1 MNHGKELFD
10 QVIST
15 IHIEPIS
22 MDFKYPNKAMKNFL
36 EKNYGIMISITHV
49 DNFNKIDYYDLIN
62 KQFNE
67 FVDKYYAF
75 NNYYNYNNFN
85 PFNNC
90 YNRLYESNS
99 KPKNRFYL
107 NNNNKNNINDSG
119 EMNNKKYDNI
129 ENNYIKG
136 FNTDKNNYFINNIN
150 KNNEKPKLLRNN
162 SCFDSNRNKDNNNHY
177 LNDENRHMANIL
189 NPNINNP
196 NNNMVS
202 RNKYEENNF
211 KYWPTS
217 NISQNNIILN
227 YDKEEQQ
234 KNYEINKVLEDTFIQ
249 GEKTKYELR
258 KEKIR
263 HPEKFIDTSQAL
275 KMEEKDQGIFAL
287 GLISKNLENLGI
299 ENAIMKDSNPNEEN
313 KNFNSIQL
321 LINGMT
327 HKKKYDLHFDFGKE
341 RNKEL
346 LKNKNEYKKFEEK
359 LKSKI
364 CNDFKIPSDKIVI
377 ALSKKNG
384 FHVQLIFQSDE
395 FNNLDK
401 EDFTQK
407 FKDDPNFP
415 ELKNLKDIQVD
426 TIIGAIKLSPN
437 QLDPKGNRT
446 KNWAINQQRGGKDY
460 IPPLGWTGIGL
471 KVEDRYDNGDNTWLG
486 MKNSPG
492 EWCVAYHG
500 VGNKQESDNV
510 KYIVGEII
518 KNEFKAGP
526 GQRHKDCPDAFHP
539 KTKKK
544 VGERVYCTPQIKA
557 AEKYAGKSNINGIN
571 YKTVIMVRVK
581 PNALRHCSKCSDSR
595 KNNYWV
601 VNGTN
606 DEIRPYRILYKKC

>member
-1 MNHGKELFD
+1 MEIPIEILYRFYSNPRELQNQDFIKKNYYIIVRSSSLFTEIFTSKEFASLKILINGLGELSNSERCLSEPLTDYYHFAISRKNQILFKCVGYIAIGFIHYKIRDNFYYPNPFFDEKPVNIIDFFISRNYRRMNHGKELFD

-15 IHIEPIS
+15 THIEPIS

-150 KNNEKPKLLRNN
+150 KDNEKPKLLRNN

-211 KYWPTS
+211 KHWPTS
-217 NISQNNIILN
+217 NISPNNIILN

-234 KNYEINKVLEDTFIQ
+234 KNYKINRVLEDTFIQ

-377 ALSKKNG
+377 ALSKK
-384 FHVQLIFQSDE
+384 
-395 FNNLDK
+395 K
-401 EDFTQK
+401 R
-407 FKDDPNFP
+407 FP
-415 ELKNLKDIQVD
+415 C
-426 TIIGAIKLSPN
+426 TI
-437 QLDPKGNRT
+437 
-446 KNWAINQQRGGKDY
+446 
-460 IPPLGWTGIGL
+460 
-471 KVEDRYDNGDNTWLG
+471 
-486 MKNSPG
+486 
-492 EWCVAYHG
+492 
-500 VGNKQESDNV
+500 
-510 KYIVGEII
+510 
-518 KNEFKAGP
+518 
-526 GQRHKDCPDAFHP
+526 
-539 KTKKK
+539 
-544 VGERVYCTPQIKA
+544 
-557 AEKYAGKSNINGIN
+557 NI
-571 YKTVIMVRVK
+571 
-581 PNALRHCSKCSDSR
+581 SK
-595 KNNYWV
+595 
-601 VNGTN
+601 
-606 DEIRPYRILYKKC
+606 